1 MNSRIFLVLALVVVG
16 GGIFAYSY
24 VQQDMT
30 TPSVGENTGSPS
42 SSQAAVEAVV
52 STETEV
58 SGDAYRISDESLVRY
73 HAQKRW
79 LKKPTEV
86 VDATNTDV
94 SGTVYFDTEQSSL
107 TGLVV
112 TIDSQSFVSGS
123 GMRDADVKKMFSENI
138 TIRLS
143 ESIAVTDT
151 ASFNGSV
158 ELDVMIN
165 GVTKRVPFTTTASVV
180 DGVITAK
187 GEGSIMLGDFGID
200 APSVLN
206 LYTVDE
212 KLGVSFDISARQ
224 SS

>member
-94 SGTVYFDTEQSSL
+94 SGTVYFDNIFYVFFCNL
-107 TGLVV
+107 MPINAIV
-112 TIDSQSFVSGS
+112 FVN
-123 GMRDADVKKMFSENI
+123 K
-138 TIRLS
+138 
-143 ESIAVTDT
+143 
-151 ASFNGSV
+151 
-158 ELDVMIN
+158 
-165 GVTKRVPFTTTASVV
+165 PQ
-180 DGVITAK
+180 
-187 GEGSIMLGDFGID
+187 
-200 APSVLN
+200 N
-206 LYTVDE
+206 LYKYVYFLTICNT
-212 KLGVSFDISARQ
+212 FFC
-224 SS
+224 